1 VKAVAEPPASVLV
14 VDDVPQILDFFRS
27 VARRLQPPALA
38 LTTFADPREA
48 LRAIEERPFD
58 LVITDFRMPHLN
70 GLQLLLAAQRRNPKG
85 RRVLMTGYNEIPVGV
100 EELREACIDAY
111 LEKPLETQDMLVLL
125 WAFAT
130 GEDHALEGYRRDAR
144 DLEARLAAE
153 AASRAPR

>member
-1 VKAVAEPPASVLV
+1 
-14 VDDVPQILDFFRS
+14 
-27 VARRLQPPALA
+27 

-130 GEDHALEGYRRDAR
+130 GEDHAL
-144 DLEARLAAE
+144 
-153 AASRAPR
+153 